1 MAVAYSGL
9 TWKTIMDC
17 LGLLTN
23 LLPSR
28 PPRQALETCREDPL
42 FQMQACHRRL
52 DYLDHGQHRPT
63 DVKGSILLGTLRN
76 TLYTSTYPY
85 IYILYIVCVNNCF
98 KLLSEPKITQTHGS
112 CPRAMGM
119 HNCCFGTLG
128 NWRISENSTAEI
140 PWCANPN
147 GQLGNEPNVAKRGQ
161 TIKTQQSHRVGH
173 FSFSFPPA
181 SPIFEATHD
190 QTSSPICAFP
200 HRLPCLPIA
209 PGGWTQSTD

>member
-1 MAVAYSGL
+1 M
-9 TWKTIMDC
+9 
-17 LGLLTN
+17 
-23 LLPSR
+23 R
-28 PPRQALETCREDPL
+28 
-42 FQMQACHRRL
+42 
-52 DYLDHGQHRPT
+52 
-63 DVKGSILLGTLRN
+63 
-76 TLYTSTYPY
+76 
-85 IYILYIVCVNNCF
+85 VNNYF
-98 KLLSEPKITQTHGS
+98 KILPEPKITQTHGS

-161 TIKTQQSHRVGH
+161 TWPNVAKLLKPSNLTVGY

-200 HRLPCLPIA
+200 HRLPCVPIA
-209 PGGWTQSTD
+209 PGG

>member
-1 MAVAYSGL
+1 MKNHHGLSWTAYQPTSKSPSTSSPGDL
-9 TWKTIMDC
+9 QRRSSFSNASLSPS
-17 LGLLTN
+17 LGLLG
-23 LLPSR
+23 SR
-28 PPRQALETCREDPL
+28 PA
-42 FQMQACHRRL
+42 
-52 DYLDHGQHRPT
+52 PT
-63 DVKGSILLGTLRN
+63 NWCERINFVGHATKHSVHI
-76 TLYTSTYPY
+76 YIP